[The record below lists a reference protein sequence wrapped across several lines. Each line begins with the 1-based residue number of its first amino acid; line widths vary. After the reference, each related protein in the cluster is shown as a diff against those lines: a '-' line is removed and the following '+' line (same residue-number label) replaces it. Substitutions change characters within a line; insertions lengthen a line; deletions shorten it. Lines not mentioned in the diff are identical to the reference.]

1 MAAMNLSRAHW
12 AGLNEFS
19 FVAGMRLLFWI
30 ARWFGRWPFRI
41 VLYPVLLW
49 YVLAKAQPRRAS
61 LAYLQRAKRFTSVR
75 ADMLGVFTHFG
86 HFAETMLD
94 KMLLWGGAFD
104 FTRVQSFGIELLD
117 RQIRSK
123 QGFVMVCSHLGNL
136 ELCRLLS
143 SVRDD
148 IKLTVLVHT
157 KHARAFNQMLET
169 INPKSQLNLL
179 QVTDMNAATAMMLA
193 EKVGKG
199 EFVVIAGDRVPV
211 SEHPRVAVVDDFLGE
226 AAAFPIGP
234 FLMGGVL
241 QCPLYMM
248 FSLKRDQHY
257 EVHFELLRE
266 SFRLPRVGREQALKE
281 VIADY
286 AARLQYHCLRAPYQ
300 WFNFYDFWHLP
311 QPDTPDA
318 SR

>member
-1 MAAMNLSRAHW
+1 MNLSRSHW

-19 FVAGMRLLFWI
+19 FVAGMRFLFWI

-41 VLYPVLLW
+41 ALYPVLLW
-49 YVLAKAQPRRAS
+49 YVLAKAQPRHAS
-61 LAYLQRAKRFTSVR
+61 LAYLKRAKRFTSVR
-75 ADMLGVFTHFG
+75 ADMLGVFKHFAN
-86 HFAETMLD
+86 FAETLLD

-104 FTRVQSFGIELLD
+104 FNQVQVFGIEQLD
-117 RQIRSK
+117 REIRAK
-123 QGFVMVCSHLGNL
+123 RGFVMVCSHLGNL

-157 KHARAFNQMLET
+157 KHARAFNQMLAT
-169 INPKSQLNLL
+169 LNPKSQLNLM

-193 EKVGKG
+193 EKVGRG

-211 SEHPRVAVVDDFLGE
+211 SEAPRIGITDFLGE

-241 QCPLYMM
+241 QCPIYMM
-248 FSLKRDQHY
+248 FSLKREKHY
-257 EVHFELLRE
+257 EVHFEMLRE
-266 SFRLPRVGREQALKE
+266 NFRLPRIGRDQALKS